1 MDKHPRRL
9 VVIVTEAVL
18 ERTLVTDARRLG
30 AQGYTVHDVRG
41 GGAHGDHD
49 GEWDADRSIQLQLIC
64 PDGVA
69 DRIAEH
75 VLAHYAPN
83 YRVAVWLAPVEVFR
97 ADRY

>member
-49 GEWDADRSIQLQLIC
+49 GEWDADSAVVDDLH
-64 PDGVA
+64 A
-69 DRIAEH
+69 DTRFDEGH
-75 VLAHYAPN
+75 Q
-83 YRVAVWLAPVEVFR
+83 
-97 ADRY
+97 